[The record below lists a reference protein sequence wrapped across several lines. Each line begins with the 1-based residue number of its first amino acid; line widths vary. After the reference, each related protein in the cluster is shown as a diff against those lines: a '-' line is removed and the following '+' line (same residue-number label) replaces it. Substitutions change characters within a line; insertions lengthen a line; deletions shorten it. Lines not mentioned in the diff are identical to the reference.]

1 MIAISIV
8 PRKCGPCAFVFPLF
22 LVVLA
27 VSCATMIHPPQDFL
41 SSTDESW
48 NQWLDTAVD
57 VDLAEVRIIHLPL
70 TDAFSG
76 LRIAITR
83 ADAPVESLKVT
94 LHASQITRR
103 QALWLLSQK
112 YELTMI
118 VQQLPGQ
125 LPYVGISKE

>member
-1 MIAISIV
+1 MV
-8 PRKCGPCAFVFPLF
+8 
-22 LVVLA
+22 
-27 VSCATMIHPPQDFL
+27 HPPQAFL
-41 SSTDESW
+41 SSTDASY
-48 NQWLDTAVD
+48 NQWLDATVD
-57 VDLAEVRIIHLPL
+57 VDLAEVRIMHLPL

-76 LRIAITR
+76 LRLAIAR

-112 YELTMI
+112 YELTMN

-125 LPYVGISKE
+125 PPYISISRE

>member
-1 MIAISIV
+1 MTGIFNRPAKTWGA
-8 PRKCGPCAFVFPLF
+8 RFMLPLF
-22 LVVLA
+22 LAGLA
-27 VSCATMIHPPQDFL
+27 VSCATMIHPPEDFL
-41 SSTDESW
+41 SSTDKSL

-57 VDLAEVRIIHLPL
+57 VDLADVRIIHLPL

-94 LHASQITRR
+94 LHASEITRR
-103 QALWLLSQK
+103 QALWLLAQK

-125 LPYVGISKE
+125 PPYVGISKE

>member
-1 MIAISIV
+1 MIGISNRVAKMWSVRI
-8 PRKCGPCAFVFPLF
+8 AFPLF
-22 LVVLA
+22 LAVLA
-27 VSCATMIHPPQDFL
+27 LSCATMIRPPQDFL

-48 NQWLDTAVD
+48 NRWLDTAVD
-57 VDLAEVRIIHLPL
+57 VDLADVRIMHLPL

-76 LRIAITR
+76 LRIAISQ

-112 YELTMI
+112 YELAMI

-125 LPYVGISKE
+125 PPYVGISKE